1 MVIKARNEQNVNVLY
16 KKIYTWDYQL
26 DEPIETDDLNLEPY
40 DCFITTRNVHARKF
54 VKLVLQYP
62 NGVPANTNLSISVD
76 CSGNLTYV
84 KNNETYVATE
94 MSNLIQ
100 FKYYDNINNGIDET
114 SVATIYSTCV
124 TTFDNINTLSKFVTV
139 TGTGENAVGSKPTKS
154 IEDHSIPYI
163 M

>member
-1 MVIKARNEQNVNVLY
+1 
-16 KKIYTWDYQL
+16 
-26 DEPIETDDLNLEPY
+26 
-40 DCFITTRNVHARKF
+40 
-54 VKLVLQYP
+54 
-62 NGVPANTNLSISVD
+62 
-76 CSGNLTYV
+76 
-84 KNNETYVATE
+84 

-154 IEDHSIPYI
+154 IEDHSIPLAAAANASVYTTELFI
-163 M
+163 EYTYNTDLIAYYQDNAEVVFDLNVFTGATEIEFNPDISRIIIDTQTSNS